1 GRDLSARYAG
11 QVRDALGGLDL
22 TREQG
27 RRFAVVGPCGSGKT
41 TLAQVLLRFLDARAG
56 GYTLAGVDAYALDG
70 DDVRRLV
77 GLCAQDAHL
86 FDSSL
91 RENLLLEIGRAHV

>member
-1 GRDLSARYAG
+1 HAG
-11 QVRDALGGLDL
+11 QDRDALAGLDL
-22 TREQG
+22 TLEEG
-27 RRFAVVGPCGSGKT
+27 RRVAVVGPSGSGKT
-41 TLAQVLLRFLDARAG
+41 TLAQVLLRFLEADAG
-56 GYTLAGVDAYALDG
+56 SYTLAGVDAYALRG

-91 RENLLLEIGRAHV
+91 RENLLLAKK